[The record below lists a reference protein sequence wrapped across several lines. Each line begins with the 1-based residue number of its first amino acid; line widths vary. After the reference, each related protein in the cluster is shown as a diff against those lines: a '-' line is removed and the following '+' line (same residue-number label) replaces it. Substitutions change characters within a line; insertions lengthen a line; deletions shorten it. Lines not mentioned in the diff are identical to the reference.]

1 MTTTV
6 KIDIDNPSQLETVL
20 AFIEKLG
27 LKAKVSKNGSAASDM
42 DEDTYLF
49 SSKKN
54 KERLIKSLDNIEK
67 GENLIELD
75 LDLDEFVKKYVH

>member
-6 KIDIDNPSQLETVL
+6 KIDIDNPTQLESVL

-27 LKAKVSKNGSAASDM
+27 LKAKVLKNGKTANPEM
-42 DEDTYLF
+42 DEDEYLF

-54 KERLIKSLDNIEK
+54 KERLIKALDNIEK
-67 GENLIELD
+67 GENLVEID
-75 LDLDEFVKKYVH
+75 LVEFEKQYTN

>member
-6 KIDIDNPSQLETVL
+6 KIDIENPIQLESVL

-27 LKAKVSKNGSAASDM
+27 LKAKVLKKKPAIEM
-42 DEDTYLF
+42 DEDEYLF

-54 KERLIKSLDNIEK
+54 KERLIKALDNIEK
-67 GENLIELD
+67 GENLVEI
-75 LDLDEFVKKYVH
+75 DLDEFVKQYTN

>member
-20 AFIEKLG
+20 AFLEKLG
-27 LKAKVSKNGSAASDM
+27 LKAKVSKNGSTTSDI

-54 KERLIKSLDNIEK
+54 KERLLKAIDNVEK
-67 GENLIELD
+67 GENLIEID
-75 LDLDEFVKKYVH
+75 LDKFVKKYTK